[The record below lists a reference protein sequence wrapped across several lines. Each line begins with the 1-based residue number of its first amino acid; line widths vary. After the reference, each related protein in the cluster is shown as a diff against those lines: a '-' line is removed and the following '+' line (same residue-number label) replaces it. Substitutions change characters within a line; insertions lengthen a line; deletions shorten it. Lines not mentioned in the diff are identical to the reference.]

1 MYVATVDSATQPPRR
16 ETPPLLA
23 WLSAKLTLMLS
34 VLLVLGGCSVPW
46 KVVKESGPPSALT
59 GAGAVAIQ
67 FDYSALLVEGMSQ
80 DAWVEQQKAKEP
92 NYEKS
97 WTDLKARLEEYYV
110 QGFQDGWG
118 TATRLAPGAA
128 KPEGT
133 ILVLVKVNT
142 LDMGHYIPFATTRS
156 QVTIN
161 VVWDA
166 AGPQD
171 EIMVTGTDTPSLI
184 NASIFQHV
192 GHIGQYLGK
201 VSAKYLTTKQ

>member
-1 MYVATVDSATQPPRR
+1 
-16 ETPPLLA
+16 
-23 WLSAKLTLMLS
+23 MLS
-34 VLLVLGGCSVPW
+34 VLLLLGGCSVPW
-46 KVVKESGPPSALT
+46 KIVKESGPPSALT

-67 FDYSALLVEGMSQ
+67 FDYSTLLVEGMSQ
-80 DAWVEQQKAKEP
+80 NAWVEQQKAKEP
-92 NYEKS
+92 EYEKS

-161 VVWDA
+161 VVWDVE
-166 AGPQD
+166 GPED
-171 EIMVTGTDTPSLI
+171 EIMVTGTDTPTLI

-201 VSAKYLTTKQ
+201 ASAKYLTTKQ